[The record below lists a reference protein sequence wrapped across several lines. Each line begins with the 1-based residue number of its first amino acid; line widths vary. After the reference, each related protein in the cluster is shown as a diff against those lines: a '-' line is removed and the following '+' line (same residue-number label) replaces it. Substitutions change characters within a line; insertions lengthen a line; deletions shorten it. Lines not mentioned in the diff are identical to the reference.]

1 MARQLRFEY
10 PGAVNQ
16 IMVRG
21 DGGKCIFLGNVL
33 MAELTSWRRACKE
46 SASNLRIAV
55 PFI

>member
-55 PFI
+55 PFF